1 MTQIKLT
8 NVCHADSPTVDR
20 LKRILGRTYM
30 NFRILICP
38 VGGSFDVLAET
49 DYVIP
54 EDDVKDFLL
63 FVLASE
69 A

>member
-1 MTQIKLT
+1 MTRIKLT

-30 NFRILICP
+30 QFRILVCP

-49 DYVIP
+49 DYDAP
-54 EDDVKDFLL
+54 EGEVKDFLL
-63 FVLASE
+63 FALASE
-69 A
+69 S